1 MRKVLMFIILGVCS
15 FVISGCSSKYQGY
28 QIITYDELHEMQEN
42 NETFP
47 LVIGSSTCS
56 ACESYKVTMEAFI
69 KKYDV
74 KVYFIDLDELTDDE
88 KQKFNLEVNFDST
101 PTTVFYKEGNITQ
114 SYNRLVGAANIQSV
128 KQIFMQNGYV
138 K

>member
-1 MRKVLMFIILGVCS
+1 MRKILLYIVLGIS
-15 FVISGCSSKYQGY
+15 FLMLSGCGAKYDGY
-28 QIITYDELHEMQEN
+28 QIINYNQLEELKTN
-42 NETFP
+42 KETFP

-88 KQKFNLEVNFDST
+88 KQKFNLETNSNST
-101 PTTVFYKEGNITQ
+101 PTTVFYKEGVLTQ
-114 SYNRLVGAANIQSV
+114 SYNRLVGAVKIQEV
-128 KQIFMQNGYV
+128 KKVFSQNGYI